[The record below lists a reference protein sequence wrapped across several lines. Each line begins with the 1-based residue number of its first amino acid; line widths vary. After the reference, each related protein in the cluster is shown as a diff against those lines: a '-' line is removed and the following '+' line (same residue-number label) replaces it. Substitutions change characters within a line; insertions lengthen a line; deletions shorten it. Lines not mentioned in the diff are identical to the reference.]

1 MSTVT
6 ATLPRAH
13 FFFVILLT
21 LCSLEPML
29 GQRDLHRGDRT
40 EEVGVQVGQKIP
52 PIRARDQDGNW
63 RDFDS
68 LKGPRGLVISF
79 NRSTDW

>member
-1 MSTVT
+1 MKLKTHGIPT
-6 ATLPRAH
+6 
-13 FFFVILLT
+13 FFLVFLLT

>member
-1 MSTVT
+1 MRSRKPGI
-6 ATLPRAH
+6 ARICLLFA
-13 FFFVILLT
+13 LT
-21 LCSLEPML
+21 LFALEPTL
-29 GQRDLHRGDRT
+29 GQRDLHRSDMLQ
-40 EEVGVQVGQKIP
+40 EVGVRVGQPIP
-52 PIRARDQDGNW
+52 PIRAQDQHGNW

>member
-1 MSTVT
+1 MKSKNRGI
-6 ATLPRAH
+6 AN
-13 FFFVILLT
+13 FFFLFLLT
-21 LCSLEPML
+21 LLSLQPIL
-29 GQRDLHRGDRT
+29 GQRDLHRSDMT
-40 EEVGVQVGQKIP
+40 EEVGVKVGEAIP

>member
-1 MSTVT
+1 MKFKNRGI
-6 ATLPRAH
+6 PN
-13 FFFVILLT
+13 FFLVCLLT
-21 LCSLEPML
+21 LSLLAPLL
-29 GQRDLHRGDRT
+29 GQRDLHRSDMT
-40 EEVGVQVGQKIP
+40 EEVGIKVGQAIP
-52 PIRARDQDGNW
+52 PIRARDQNGNW

>member
-1 MSTVT
+1 MTFKNHGI
-6 ATLPRAH
+6 PN
-13 FFFVILLT
+13 FFFVFLLT
-21 LCSLEPML
+21 LSPL
-29 GQRDLHRGDRT
+29 GPILAQRNLHRSDMT
-40 EEVGVQVGQKIP
+40 EEVGIKVGQEIP
-52 PIRARDQDGNW
+52 PIRARDQHGNW

>member
-1 MSTVT
+1 MKFENHGI
-6 ATLPRAH
+6 PK
-13 FFFVILLT
+13 FFLVFLLT

-40 EEVGVQVGQKIP
+40 EEVGVKVGQKIP

-68 LKGPRGLVISF
+68 LKGPHGLVISF

>member
-1 MSTVT
+1 MKIKNDGI
-6 ATLPRAH
+6 PN
-13 FFFVILLT
+13 FVLVLLLT

-29 GQRDLHRGDRT
+29 GQINLHRSDMT
-40 EEVGVQVGQKIP
+40 EEVGIKVGQKIP
-52 PIRARDQDGNW
+52 PFRARDQHGNW

>member
-1 MSTVT
+1 M
-6 ATLPRAH
+6 RAVAARPIQVI
-13 FFFVILLT
+13 FFVVFLLT
-21 LCSLEPML
+21 LFPLEPIL

-40 EEVGVQVGQKIP
+40 EEVGVKVGQKIP

>member
-1 MSTVT
+1 MTTVT

-13 FFFVILLT
+13 FLFVFLLT

-29 GQRDLHRGDRT
+29 GQRDLHRSDMT
-40 EEVGVQVGQKIP
+40 EEVGIKVGQAIP

>member
-1 MSTVT
+1 MKFKNHRI
-6 ATLPRAH
+6 PN
-13 FFFVILLT
+13 FFFVFLLT
-21 LCSLEPML
+21 LFSLAPIL
-29 GQRDLHRGDRT
+29 AQRNLHRSDMT
-40 EEVGVQVGQKIP
+40 EEVGVKVGQAIP
-52 PIRARDQDGNW
+52 PIRARDQHGNW

>member
-1 MSTVT
+1 MKSKNCGI
-6 ATLPRAH
+6 ANC
-13 FFFVILLT
+13 FFLFLLT
-21 LCSLEPML
+21 LFPLEPIL

-40 EEVGVQVGQKIP
+40 EEVGVKVGQKIP

>member
-1 MSTVT
+1 MKFKTHGI
-6 ATLPRAH
+6 AN
-13 FFFVILLT
+13 FFFVFLLT
-21 LCSLEPML
+21 LFPLEPIL
-29 GQRDLHRGDRT
+29 AQRNLHRSDMT
-40 EEVGVQVGQKIP
+40 EEVGIKVGQEIP